1 MATSTRASHG
11 IKAGTD
17 STKAGSQSQAM
28 WRFLN
33 NDSVKLTSLI
43 EPLQQAAREGCA
55 DSQSRFV
62 LVMHDWCKI
71 DFKRH
76 TSKKDL
82 LQVTH
87 EHDIGYDLTTSLAVH
102 ADHGG
107 VLAPVAMHLRTGKGL
122 HSTAQS
128 PPKKSAHHLNQ
139 LEPTMDEIGQLDLGR
154 TPVHIID
161 READSLGHLRAWS
174 EKGHLFLVRCDDRR
188 VKCDGESVLLS
199 EINEKLD
206 RDVAF
211 QKAGRALYHGKKV
224 KREVAEVD
232 VVLDGVHKTRVGG
245 KQREIAGKALAL
257 RAVFVRL
264 VDKEGYILAEWML
277 LTNVPACDADTAT
290 IGQWYYYRW
299 RIESYFK
306 LLKSAGYEL
315 EHWQQ
320 TSGKAILR
328 RLLIASM
335 ACVFV
340 WQLRRDKSEQAAT
353 LRAHLMK
360 LSGRLTKHGVES
372 TATALL
378 AGWYSLL
385 AMFSLLET
393 QVPIEEL
400 RKLAKMYVPP
410 GFLM

>member
-1 MATSTRASHG
+1 MSISTRASHG

-17 STKAGSQSQAM
+17 STKAASQSQAM

-62 LVMHDWCKI
+62 LVMHDWCKV

-76 TSKKDL
+76 KSKKDL

-87 EHDIGYDLTTSLAVH
+87 EHDIGYDLTASVAVH

-107 VLAPVAMHLRTGKGL
+107 VLAPVAMHLRTGKSL
-122 HSTAQS
+122 HSTAHK
-128 PPKKSAHHLNQ
+128 PPKRSAHHLGQ
-139 LEPTMDEIGQLDLGR
+139 LESTMDELEQVDLGR

-161 READSLGHLRAWS
+161 READSLGHFRAWTM
-174 EKGHLFLVRCDDRR
+174 KGHLFLVRCDDRR
-188 VKCDGESVLLS
+188 VKCEGESVLLS

-206 RDVAF
+206 REMAF
-211 QKAGRALYHGKKV
+211 TKAGRASYQGKKV

-232 VVLDGVHKTRVGG
+232 VVLDGVHKTRVSG
-245 KQREIAGKALAL
+245 KQIDIRGEALSL

-264 VDKEGYILAEWML
+264 LDDEGYILAEWML
-277 LTNVPACDADTAT
+277 LTNVPAGDADTAT

-299 RIESYFK
+299 RIESFFK

-315 EHWQQ
+315 EYWQQ

-360 LSGRLTKHGVES
+360 LSGRLTKHGVQS

-378 AGWYSLL
+378 AGWYGLMS
-385 AMFSLLET
+385 MFSLLDSK
-393 QVPIEEL
+393 VPIEEL
-400 RKLAKMYVPP
+400 RKLAKTYAPP
-410 GFLM
+410 GFLL

>member
-1 MATSTRASHG
+1 MSTSTRASHG
-11 IKAGTD
+11 IKAGAD
-17 STKAGSQSQAM
+17 STKAASQSQAM

-62 LVMHDWCKI
+62 LVMHDWCKV

-87 EHDIGYDLTTSLAVH
+87 EHDIGYDLTASLAVH
-102 ADHGG
+102 ADHGSI
-107 VLAPVAMHLRTGKGL
+107 LAPVAMHLRTGKSL
-122 HSTAQS
+122 HSTAQL

-139 LEPTMDEIGQLDLGR
+139 LEPTMDEIGQLELGR

-161 READSLGHLRAWS
+161 READSLGHLRAWA

-206 RDVAF
+206 LDVAF
-211 QKAGRALYHGKKV
+211 KKAGRASYHGKQV

-245 KQREIAGKALAL
+245 KQHEISGKALAL

-264 VDKEGYILAEWML
+264 VDEEGYILAEWML
-277 LTNVPACDADTAT
+277 LTNIPACDADTAT

-320 TSGKAILR
+320 SSGKAILR

-353 LRAHLMK
+353 LRARLMK

-385 AMFSLLET
+385 AMLNLLET
-393 QVPIEEL
+393 EVPLDEL
-400 RKLAKMYVPP
+400 RRLAKMYAPP
-410 GFLM
+410 GFLL

>member
-1 MATSTRASHG
+1 MSTSTRAAPG
-11 IKAGTD
+11 MKAGID
-17 STKAGSQSQAM
+17 STKAASQSQAM

-55 DSQSRFV
+55 DSRSRFV

-76 TSKKDL
+76 TSKQDL

-87 EHDIGYDLTTSLAVH
+87 EHDIGYDLTASLAVH
-102 ADHGG
+102 ADHGSI
-107 VLAPVAMHLRTGKGL
+107 LAPVAMHLRTGKRL
-122 HSTAQS
+122 HSTAQL
-128 PPKKSAHHLNQ
+128 PPKKSAHHLGQ
-139 LEPTMDEIGQLDLGR
+139 LEPTMDEIGQLELGR
-154 TPVHIID
+154 MPVHIID
-161 READSLGHLRAWS
+161 READSLGHMRAWT

-199 EINEKLD
+199 EINEQLD

-211 QKAGRALYHGKKV
+211 KKAGLALYHGKKV

-245 KQREIAGKALAL
+245 KQREISGKALTL

-277 LTNVPACDADTAT
+277 LTNVSACDADTGT

-299 RIESYFK
+299 RIENYFK

-378 AGWYSLL
+378 HGWYSLL

-393 QVPIEEL
+393 QVPLDEL
-400 RKLAKMYVPP
+400 RKLANMYAPP
-410 GFLM
+410 GFLV